1 MCAGYGEGG
10 VKASVGVG
18 AGSGRRLGARQCRS
32 KRRARGVGRGQ
43 EVCDVELISCDGELL
58 IFWSCVGCMVTA
70 RGDSDPGAGAGDDHL
85 LASGVRS

>member
-1 MCAGYGEGG
+1 VWVRARADALAP
-10 VKASVGVG
+10 ASV
-18 AGSGRRLGARQCRS
+18 APT

-70 RGDSDPGAGAGDDHL
+70 RGDSDPGAGAGGDHL